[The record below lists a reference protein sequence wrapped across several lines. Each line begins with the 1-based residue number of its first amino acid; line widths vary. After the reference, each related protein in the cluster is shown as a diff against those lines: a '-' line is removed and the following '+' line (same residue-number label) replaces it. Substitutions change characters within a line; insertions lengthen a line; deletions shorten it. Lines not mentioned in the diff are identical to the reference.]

1 MKTYLFEGLREID
14 EILRGERTRP
24 ASLVSGNID
33 VSGRRLIVFG
43 FALGGLYGASMGLY
57 SVVNGA
63 TYDAWLQ
70 LVSSMLKVPLLF
82 LLTLLVT
89 CPSLY
94 VFSALVG
101 SRLRF
106 ASTMR
111 LLLMAIIVDLALLA
125 SLGPVTAFFTVCTT
139 SYPFVKLLNVAFFA
153 VSGLVGL
160 KVLSRALDMVFT
172 LPAPPLPVLTPASE
186 ATPPEA
192 PTEPKAPPTVL
203 DVLASGPNPFTPRPL
218 ARDPSPDEA
227 DRTARWVFSLWTF
240 TFGVVGAQMGW
251 VLRPF
256 IGAPDRPF
264 EWFRPRESNILEAI
278 FQAVRDLGT

>member
-1 MKTYLFEGLREID
+1 MKTYLLDGLREID
-14 EILRGERTRP
+14 EILRGERSRP
-24 ASLVSGNID
+24 ATLVSGNVD

-63 TYDAWLQ
+63 ADDAWLQ
-70 LVSSMLKVPLLF
+70 LLSSMLKVPLLF

-160 KVLSRALDMVFT
+160 KVLSRALDVVFT
-172 LPAPPLPVLTPASE
+172 LPATPLPILTPAVE
-186 ATPPEA
+186 PTPPQA
-192 PTEPKAPPTVL
+192 PSEPKTPQSVL
-203 DVLASGPNPFTPRPL
+203 DLPGTPRPPL
-218 ARDPSPDEA
+218 DRDPPPDEA
-227 DRTARWVFSLWTF
+227 DRSARWVFSLWTF

-264 EWFRPRESNILEAI
+264 EWFRPRQSNILEAI
-278 FQAVRDLGT
+278 FQAVRDLGA